1 MGGRGR
7 VVCVDIGVA
16 PYPQKKLKGET
27 WKSVE
32 EEDLKEASR

>member
-16 PYPQKKLKGET
+16 PYPQKKLKGT
-27 WKSVE
+27 YGTTKAWKR
-32 EEDLKEASR
+32 KT